1 MEEISAVIP
10 RKYRRKH
17 SKRSDKR
24 RRANEAQQTLFVCAH
39 PSRSTAVCSVI
50 ANWPNELKR
59 TSPAEGPARGAL
71 FVNHR
76 LATVLRGK
84 VQDTPRTTGEPLGPS
99 TCQKRSL
106 STTSTE
112 HQGRSSECPPL
123 LQLVAAQF
131 AVLFHTME
139 TRRNRAVETTM
150 RIKQTLEETR
160 VFFVSILHLEI
171 NGYICISNWWNLAI
185 KNYKAVSNYLEV
197 KLTTALFRNKII
209 NK

>member
-1 MEEISAVIP
+1 MRSAV
-10 RKYRRKH
+10 
-17 SKRSDKR
+17 
-24 RRANEAQQTLFVCAH
+24 
-39 PSRSTAVCSVI
+39 

-59 TSPAEGPARGAL
+59 TSPAEGPKARGVL

-112 HQGRSSECPPL
+112 HQGRSSKYSPL

-131 AVLFHTME
+131 AVLLRNIEIIE
-139 TRRNRAVETTM
+139 TIRWDDDGE
-150 RIKQTLEETR
+150 
-160 VFFVSILHLEI
+160 S
-171 NGYICISNWWNLAI
+171 
-185 KNYKAVSNYLEV
+185 
-197 KLTTALFRNKII
+197 
-209 NK
+209 

>member
-1 MEEISAVIP
+1 MLVVKPAWTEFKDPFS
-10 RKYRRKH
+10 
-17 SKRSDKR
+17 
-24 RRANEAQQTLFVCAH
+24 CAY
-39 PSRSTAVCSVI
+39 SWRSTAVCSVI

-59 TSPAEGPARGAL
+59 TSPVEGPARGVL

-123 LQLVAAQF
+123 LQLVAVQF
-131 AVLFHTME
+131 AALLHNLEIIEMDCWDDDDGSWEKRSRKYDSLFH
-139 TRRNRAVETTM
+139 
-150 RIKQTLEETR
+150 Q
-160 VFFVSILHLEI
+160 
-171 NGYICISNWWNLAI
+171 IS
-185 KNYKAVSNYLEV
+185 
-197 KLTTALFRNKII
+197 
-209 NK
+209 